1 MITLPAPSLTGN
13 IAVESALNLRRSV
26 RFFTPEP
33 LSLTE
38 VSQLLWAAQGITG
51 FYGQR
56 NAPSAGALYPL
67 DLYLAAGR
75 VEGLHAGVYRYQV
88 QNHSLVLQVEG
99 DARKGLADAA
109 LKQRSILLAP
119 AVIVVTAVFDRTG
132 WKYGARA
139 ERYVFM
145 ETGHTAQNISLQAVA
160 LGLGTVMIGAFD
172 EPQVSRALAM
182 EPDEEPLYIIPVGR
196 GRDE

>member
-67 DLYLAAGR
+67 DL
-75 VEGLHAGVYRYQV
+75 
-88 QNHSLVLQVEG
+88 
-99 DARKGLADAA
+99 
-109 LKQRSILLAP
+109 
-119 AVIVVTAVFDRTG
+119 
-132 WKYGARA
+132 
-139 ERYVFM
+139 
-145 ETGHTAQNISLQAVA
+145 
-160 LGLGTVMIGAFD
+160 
-172 EPQVSRALAM
+172 
-182 EPDEEPLYIIPVGR
+182 
-196 GRDE
+196 

>member
-1 MITLPAPSLTGN
+1 
-13 IAVESALNLRRSV
+13 
-26 RFFTPEP
+26 
-33 LSLTE
+33 
-38 VSQLLWAAQGITG
+38 
-51 FYGQR
+51 
-56 NAPSAGALYPL
+56 
-67 DLYLAAGR
+67 